1 MTTINALRDK
11 YTMTENCHSSD
22 LLTRASH
29 IKMILMDVDGV
40 LTDGKLYYMPAGPA
54 GEMVEFKGFN
64 SQDGLGLHLCNHV
77 GIITGVIS
85 GRVSPGTTERARI
98 LKMRYVYQGHLEKTG
113 CWEEALADAGLTA
126 NEVAF
131 IGDDLPDIPLL
142 RRAGLAVAV
151 GNARDEVKRVAHFI
165 TPSHGGQGAVRDAV
179 ELILKARGLWES
191 ATDRYEANVSEV
203 SI

>member
-1 MTTINALRDK
+1 
-11 YTMTENCHSSD
+11 MTENCHPSE
-22 LLTRASH
+22 LLTRASQ

-40 LTDGKLYYMPAGPA
+40 LTDGKLYYIPGPPA

-85 GRVSPGTTERARI
+85 GRVSPGTAERARI
-98 LKMRYVYQGHLEKTG
+98 LKMRYVYQGHLEKVA
-113 CWEEALADAGLTA
+113 CWDEALADAGLKA
-126 NEVAF
+126 HEVAF
-131 IGDDLPDIPLL
+131 IGDDLPDVPLL

-151 GNARDEVKRVAHFI
+151 GDARNELKQIAHFV
-165 TPSHGGQGAVRDAV
+165 TPSNGGNGAVRDAV
-179 ELILKARGLWES
+179 ELILKARGLWVA

-203 SI
+203 SA